1 MKEIHKLLSSSVYF
15 SPGRRYVFLE
25 PISMDMQIGNKDTG
39 IDIIC
44 PENNMTKDYDVIMTC
59 FMSAAFFVEFPLSGL

>member
-1 MKEIHKLLSSSVYF
+1 MKKIYKLLSSFVYF

-25 PISMDMQIGNKDTG
+25 PISMDMQIEKKDTG

-44 PENNMTKDYDVIMTC
+44 PEDNCLWRNIMT
-59 FMSAAFFVEFPLSGL
+59 S